1 MVKAIYHESLMPWRG
16 REIMLSREVWGWRI
30 LALLFVALLA
40 TTAPQFES
48 LKSEWDASID
58 GTNSQE
64 ESESSDLIFENQS
77 TMLSPKLIHLNV
89 IRLITTNIY
98 YRRTQIQSASC
109 LRTIKINKL
118 KLHRNP
124 SIL

>member
-1 MVKAIYHESLMPWRG
+1 
-16 REIMLSREVWGWRI
+16 MLSREVWGWRI

-64 ESESSDLIFENQS
+64 ESESSDLIVENQS
-77 TMLSPKLIHLNV
+77 TEGANTEPE
-89 IRLITTNIY
+89 
-98 YRRTQIQSASC
+98 SAQ
-109 LRTIKINKL
+109 
-118 KLHRNP
+118 
-124 SIL
+124 